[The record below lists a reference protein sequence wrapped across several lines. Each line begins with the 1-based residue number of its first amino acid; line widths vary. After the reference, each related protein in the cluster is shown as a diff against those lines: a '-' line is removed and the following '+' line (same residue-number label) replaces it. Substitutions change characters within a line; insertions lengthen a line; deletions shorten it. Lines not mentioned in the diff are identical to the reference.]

1 MEGKCLKNV
10 KGGNFKRITYCIII
24 SLHLMEGMD
33 VSFVLLL
40 AVSDSVDE
48 ELLGV

>member
-1 MEGKCLKNV
+1 MRQGLV
-10 KGGNFKRITYCIII
+10 GGNFKRITYCIII
-24 SLHLMEGMD
+24 SLRLMEGMD
-33 VSFVLLL
+33 VSLVLLL